1 MNTFMPTN
9 MTAEVKRTNFLGKK
23 INLLKLT
30 QNKTK
35 SEEKQKE
42 KEKKKKTPT
51 PENTQ
56 TYSY

>member
-42 KEKKKKTPT
+42 KEKKRKPQ
-51 PENTQ
+51 PQ
-56 TYSY
+56 